1 MTNEQNVNEW
11 IDVVTA
17 HNQGNGGLWTAR
29 FVIEGV
35 TAVEEAVTRVETVD
49 ATLGP
54 NGPNQEYAVRF
65 QPPSVREVVRIL
77 SELGARL
84 SPLQTLAP
92 LV

>member
-1 MTNEQNVNEW
+1 
-11 IDVVTA
+11 
-17 HNQGNGGLWTAR
+17 
-29 FVIEGV
+29 
-35 TAVEEAVTRVETVD
+35 
-49 ATLGP
+49 
-54 NGPNQEYAVRF
+54 VRF